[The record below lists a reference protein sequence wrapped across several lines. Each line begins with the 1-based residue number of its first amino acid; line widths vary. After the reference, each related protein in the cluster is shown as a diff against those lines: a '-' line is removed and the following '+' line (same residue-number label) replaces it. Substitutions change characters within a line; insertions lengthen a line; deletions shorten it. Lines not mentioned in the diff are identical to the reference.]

1 MKLTF
6 TTSYAENWRY
16 SVMITLSMR
25 DSAGNQVDYR
35 SVEDTPLPIGS
46 AAIGAPEGWVR
57 RREVS
62 VEFAPCHSVRFY
74 LYLLPSVLPETTT
87 LAGVENTFKAKVTI
101 TDGDKELFCD
111 RPQIN
116 CFGGCGKEYIVQLC
130 SAN

>member
-25 DSAGNQVDYR
+25 DSAGNQVGYR

-62 VEFAPCHSVRFY
+62 VEFDPCHSVRFY
-74 LYLLPSVLPETTT
+74 LYLLLI
-87 LAGVENTFKAKVTI
+87 TFDLKIFKILKNSLIFGYASFNLKNS
-101 TDGDKELFCD
+101 CD
-111 RPQIN
+111 LIM
-116 CFGGCGKEYIVQLC
+116 C
-130 SAN
+130 

>member
-25 DSAGNQVDYR
+25 DSAGNQVGYR

-46 AAIGAPEGWVR
+46 ADIAAPEGWVR

-62 VEFAPCHSVRFY
+62 VEFDPCHSVRFY

-87 LAGVENTFKAKVTI
+87 LAGVENTFKAKVVI

-111 RPQIN
+111 RPLIN
-116 CFGGCGKEYIVQLC
+116 CFGGCGKDYIV
-130 SAN
+130 NFEN